1 MTIRILDISVASKI
15 AAGEVVERPVS
26 VVKELL
32 ENSLDAGA
40 SQIVVEIEGGGTE
53 LIRVTDNGHG
63 IPILDME
70 VAFERHATSK
80 IERDAD
86 LERIATMGF
95 RGEALPSI
103 AAVSDVTLT
112 SRVRGSDVGATIHLR
127 GGEIVRKGAAGG
139 AEGTSI
145 AVEDMFFNVP
155 ARKKFLRSH
164 AAEGGRIHTLVTQLA
179 LAYPEVRFQLRANG
193 RERFVSPGNGS
204 FRDAMGRVYDEEVM
218 ESLLDMAASDDEG
231 RRIWGCISAPS
242 YSRANR
248 SAINFYINRRWV
260 QSRLLSQAVEQAY
273 LGMLMVERRPLVALH
288 LALPLEQVDV
298 NVHPAKREVRFH
310 QEGPIFSLV
319 QRAARELLV
328 ARSPVPVVQPDPVHQ
343 GPVTLHIGSQPRSPV
358 ATVSR
363 QERGVDGRATDE
375 EPSTG
380 LPLLAQALPGLR
392 VLGQAGGT
400 YIIAEGPAGIYLIDQ
415 HAAHER
421 VLFEQVRHQSRE
433 RQPAM
438 QGLLTPLSVEML
450 PTQMQ
455 TMETWRETL
464 ESHGFQGE
472 PFGERTFLLR
482 GVPGELRGNTDSEA
496 VLIEALEL
504 LGQAQDPSLAG
515 DSLAASIACHGAVR
529 AGDSLTHEEMSGLLR
544 QLEASDSP
552 HTCPHGRPTMLQLST
567 SNLEREFGRR

>member
-26 VVKELL
+26 VVKELV

-53 LIRVTDNGHG
+53 LIRITDDGHG
-63 IPILDME
+63 IPILEME
-70 VAFERHATSK
+70 VAFERYATSK
-80 IERDAD
+80 IVQDTD

-103 AAVSDVTLT
+103 AAVSNATLT
-112 SRVRGSDVGATIHLR
+112 SRVRGSDVGATIQLR

-139 AEGTSI
+139 PAGTSI
-145 AVEDMFFNVP
+145 TVKELFFNVP
-155 ARKKFLRSH
+155 ARKKFLRSQ
-164 AAEGGRIHTLVTQLA
+164 AAEGGRIYTLVTQLA

-204 FRDAMGRVYDEEVM
+204 FRDAMARVYDTEVM
-218 ESLLDMAASDDEG
+218 ESLLDVASSDGDG
-231 RRIWGCISAPS
+231 RRTWGCISAPS

-248 SAINFYINRRWV
+248 SAINFYVNRRWV

-273 LGMLMVERRPLVALH
+273 LGMLMAGRHPLVALH
-288 LALPLEQVDV
+288 LELPLEQVDV

-328 ARSPVPVVQPDPVHQ
+328 ARSPVPVVQPDPALQ
-343 GPVTLHIGSQPRSPV
+343 GPVALHIGSQPGSPV
-358 ATVSR
+358 ATISR
-363 QERGVDGRATDE
+363 QERGADGRATDD
-375 EPSTG
+375 EPSAE
-380 LPLLAQALPGLR
+380 LPLLAQALPALR

-400 YIIAEGPAGIYLIDQ
+400 YIIAEGPVGIYLIDQ

-421 VLFEQVRHQSRE
+421 VLFERVRQQSRE
-433 RQPAM
+433 RQPAV
-438 QGLLTPLSVEML
+438 QGLLAPLSVELL
-450 PTQMQ
+450 PAQMQ

-464 ESHGFQGE
+464 ESHGFLGE
-472 PFGERTFLLR
+472 LFGERTFLLR
-482 GVPGELRGNTDSEA
+482 GVPGELRSNTESEA

-504 LGQAQDPSLAG
+504 LGQAQDPSQAG
-515 DSLAASIACHGAVR
+515 DSLTASIACHGAVR
-529 AGDSLTHEEMSGLLR
+529 AGDSLTHEEMGGLLR
-544 QLEASDSP
+544 QLEASESP